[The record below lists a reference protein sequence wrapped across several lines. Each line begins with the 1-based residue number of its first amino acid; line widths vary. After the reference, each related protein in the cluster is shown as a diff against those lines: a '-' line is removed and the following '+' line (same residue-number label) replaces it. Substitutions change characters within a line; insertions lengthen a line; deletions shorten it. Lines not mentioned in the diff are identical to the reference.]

1 MRDPTEGYPWNS
13 PALRDVLKNKT
24 LVRARQRFEAGDRT
38 EVLRCMYLCM
48 LFRVPPPDWLRDA
61 FCDRVGAHK
70 ELETWDHAF
79 GPPMPK
85 GTKKAGREESRNESL
100 LASKIPELRARGVR
114 GQDLYEQAAKELG
127 LRGGWEAV
135 RDAYYRIPK
144 QLRILVKLSL
154 TQLRAE
160 IIREKIK
167 NPNGPLSHEKVL
179 EKWLP
184 QLEDNLR
191 RILPR

>member
-1 MRDPTEGYPWNS
+1 MRAPAEGYPGNS
-13 PALRDVLKNKT
+13 PALRDVFKNKT
-24 LVRARQRFEAGDRT
+24 LAKARQNFEAGDRT

-61 FCDRVGAHK
+61 FCDRVGAYN
-70 ELETWDHAF
+70 ELEKWEDAF

-85 GTKKAGREESRNESL
+85 GTKKAGRQEKRNL
-100 LASKIPELRARGVR
+100 VPLAVKVQELRRRGVR
-114 GQDLYEQAAKELG
+114 GRNLYELAAKELG

-135 RDAYYRIPK
+135 RDQYYRIPK
-144 QLRILVKLSL
+144 QFRILIELSFV
-154 TQLRAE
+154 QLRME

-167 NPNGPLSHEKVL
+167 NPDGPLPREKIMD
-179 EKWLP
+179 KWLA

-191 RILPR
+191 RISPR